1 MQHVG
6 SASVLL
12 PLNLPPRK
20 VVPSLVRQTATINPD
35 DQLEQ
40 SGFRDAAGISN
51 SREFQDY

>member
-12 PLNLPPRK
+12 PLTLPPRK
-20 VVPSLVRQTATINPD
+20 VVPSLVRQTINPD